1 MRKIWLFSFVLFLNA
16 SCEPDDVCSEASPST
31 PQIVF
36 RLFDSSQPNQFKA
49 VDTLRVTS
57 LDGLASLKFINTDSI
72 ALPVHVVANKMNI
85 VFNISNG
92 RTDRFEIDYLT
103 QDVYL
108 SRACGFQ
115 STFQIN
121 SIEVE
126 QPASWVSSIEIV
138 TNKVIIDTLA
148 HVKIYH

>member
-1 MRKIWLFSFVLFLNA
+1 
-16 SCEPDDVCSEASPST
+16 
-31 PQIVF
+31 
-36 RLFDSSQPNQFKA
+36 
-49 VDTLRVTS
+49 
-57 LDGLASLKFINTDSI
+57 
-72 ALPVHVVANKMNI
+72 MNV